1 VHWGQVG
8 VSFLAGD
15 ENEEVIVFQVCIASG
30 IEKWKFDLP
39 ALLRKVVTRKP
50 KKGKST

>member
-1 VHWGQVG
+1 M
-8 VSFLAGD
+8 AGD